1 MMRRQQT
8 GFTLLEVMVAV
19 FVLAIGLL
27 GMAHLQVTTLKA
39 NSTAGLKTQ
48 ANILAGSILER
59 MKANTTAAYAKN
71 YDILFNGATP
81 AGNSVSDTDVREWR
95 AALAAYLPAGE
106 GQIVCGNFLVNQ
118 PFICTI
124 TVRWSDIQI
133 GDENTNYGDYATSTM
148 ILESAI

>member
-1 MMRRQQT
+1 MRTQQA

-39 NSTAGLKTQ
+39 NTTAGIKTQ

-71 YDILFNGATP
+71 YDILFNQGTP
-81 AGNSVSDTDVREWR
+81 AGNSVSDTDLREWR
-95 AALAAYLPAGE
+95 AALAAYLPAGQ
-106 GQIVCGNFLVNQ
+106 GQVVCGNYLVNQ

-124 TVRWSDIQI
+124 TVSWSDIQL
-133 GDENTNYGDYATSTM
+133 GDANTNYGDYATSTM
-148 ILESAI
+148 VLVSAI

>member
-1 MMRRQQT
+1 MIKIQQN

-39 NSTAGLKTQ
+39 NTTAGIKTQ

-71 YDILFNGATP
+71 YDILFNQGTP
-81 AGNSVSDTDVREWR
+81 AGNSVSDTDLREWR
-95 AALAAYLPAGE
+95 AALAAYLPAGQ
-106 GQIVCGNFLVNQ
+106 GQVVCGNYLVNQ

-124 TVRWSDIQI
+124 TVSWSDIQL
-133 GDENTNYGDYATSTM
+133 GDANTNYGDYATSTM
-148 ILESAI
+148 VLVSAI

>member
-1 MMRRQQT
+1 MRTQQA

-39 NSTAGLKTQ
+39 NTTAGIKTQ

-71 YDILFNGATP
+71 YDILFNEGTP
-81 AGNSVSDTDVREWR
+81 AGNSVSDTDLREWR
-95 AALAAYLPAGE
+95 AALAAYLPAGQ
-106 GQIVCGNFLVNQ
+106 GQVVCGNYLVNQ

-124 TVRWSDIQI
+124 TVSWSDIQL
-133 GDENTNYGDYATSTM
+133 GDANTNYGDYATSTM
-148 ILESAI
+148 VLVSAI